1 VYAAGNAGNFEVR
14 GGIAYSRLDV
24 ETRRDIAVG
33 SLQGR
38 VKSASRAHKVQ
49 AFAEAS
55 RPFAVNDG
63 TTISP
68 YLNVAQVWLR
78 SKDATETGNAAALEI
93 ASQTDSV
100 QVSTLGVRAA
110 ITLPTQTPMN
120 LTADLGWAHA
130 FGDVD
135 GKTSNRFAGRG
146 ARFEISGTGV
156 DKNQAL
162 IGAGVQAQLTPN
174 ASLHAGYQGQ
184 FGSNTNSHTGQ
195 VQVRVRF

>member
-1 VYAAGNAGNFEVR
+1 
-14 GGIAYSRLDV
+14 
-24 ETRRDIAVG
+24 
-33 SLQGR
+33 
-38 VKSASRAHKVQ
+38 
-49 AFAEAS
+49 
-55 RPFAVNDG
+55 VNDN

-78 SKDATETGNAAALEI
+78 ANNTTETGNAAALDI

-100 QVSTLGVRAA
+100 QVSTLGVRTA
-110 ITLPTQTPMN
+110 ITLPTQTPIK

-130 FGDVD
+130 FGDTD

-146 ARFEISGTGV
+146 ARFEIAGTGV

-174 ASLHAGYQGQ
+174 ASIHAGYQGQ
-184 FGSNTNSHTGQ
+184 FGSKVSSHTGR
-195 VQVRVRF
+195 VQLRVRF